1 MQYVK
6 ALISITHS
14 SQAAE
19 GTRVNAFILH
29 PHKTTADA
37 CFSRQD
43 LQD

>member
-19 GTRVNAFILH
+19 GIQSGFIKQS
-29 PHKTTADA
+29 PAIGGA
-37 CFSRQD
+37 RW
-43 LQD
+43 LQCD